1 VKDLRYLKE
10 RDWFSNFAF
19 QVFREDFPGRSAFD
33 TFVDSIAADEEKSRF
48 LKVASF
54 YKFLVKDGRFSVPGA
69 EEAKYFDETYRFLA
83 ICALIEWVEPRVRVK
98 GFYSWVRKSAAA
110 FPIQGPQELK
120 ALHQQYKSQSR
131 LVTKMV
137 SFFRRLDGASKRE
150 LESSIK
156 VHGQPMPIDEVAR
169 TLYGLRSE
177 FMHDAR
183 LIVELS
189 GMKNM
194 SARHLERTITL
205 PLERLERIFERGVLL
220 RFGYAAPDSW
230 PK

>member
-19 QVFREDFPGRSAFD
+19 QVFREYFPGRSAFD

-69 EEAKYFDETYRFLA
+69 EQAKYFDETYRFLA

-120 ALHQQYKSQSR
+120 ALHQQYKSQSP

-156 VHGQPMPIDEVAR
+156 VHGQPMAIDDVAR

-189 GMKNM
+189 GVKTL
-194 SARHLERTITL
+194 SARHMDREITL
-205 PLERLERIFERGVLL
+205 PLERLERVFERGVLL
-220 RFGYAAPDSW
+220 RFGYAAPPSW

>member
-1 VKDLRYLKE
+1 VKDLRYLRE

-19 QVFREDFPGRSAFD
+19 QVFCEYFPDRSAFD
-33 TFVDSIAADEEKSRF
+33 TFVDAIAADEGKSRF

-54 YKFLVKDGRFSVPGA
+54 YKFLVKDGRFSVAGA

-98 GFYSWVRKSAAA
+98 GFYSWVSKSPAA
-110 FPIQGPQELK
+110 FPIQSPQELK
-120 ALHQQYKSQSR
+120 ALHQQYKHQSR

-137 SFFRRLDGASKRE
+137 SFFRRLDGPTKRE

-156 VHGQPMPIDEVAR
+156 IHGQPMPIDEVAR
-169 TLYGLRSE
+169 TLYGLRSA

-189 GMKNM
+189 GVKTL
-194 SARHLERTITL
+194 SARHSGRAITL

-220 RFGYAAPDSW
+220 RFRYTPPALW